1 MNERSD
7 GGFPVGDP
15 CPSCGSSMDVGA
27 VGLPDETITW
37 QQCEDCR
44 IGWGPF
50 TGFVDL
56 DEEETGGSP

>member
-1 MNERSD
+1 
-7 GGFPVGDP
+7 
-15 CPSCGSSMDVGA
+15 MDVGA

-37 QQCEDCR
+37 QQCDGCR